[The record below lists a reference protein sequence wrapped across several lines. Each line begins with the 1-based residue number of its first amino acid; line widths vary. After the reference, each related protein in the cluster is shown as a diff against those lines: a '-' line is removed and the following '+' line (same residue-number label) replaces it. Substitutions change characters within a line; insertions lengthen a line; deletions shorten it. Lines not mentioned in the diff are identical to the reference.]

1 MKNIE
6 KRRRRRRNPECI
18 RQLSE
23 APGSALPFQICSR
36 RLGVTVQHSRI
47 STKHGFWR
55 PDVPQSKAT
64 RQVRAL
70 MACQV
75 SYDFIVK
82 IQTSQT
88 SSKNMVEHG
97 TFSTETL

>member
-6 KRRRRRRNPECI
+6 KRRRRRKKI
-18 RQLSE
+18 LSVSGSSVKLLDQL
-23 APGSALPFQICSR
+23 FQICSR

-82 IQTSQT
+82 IQTSQR